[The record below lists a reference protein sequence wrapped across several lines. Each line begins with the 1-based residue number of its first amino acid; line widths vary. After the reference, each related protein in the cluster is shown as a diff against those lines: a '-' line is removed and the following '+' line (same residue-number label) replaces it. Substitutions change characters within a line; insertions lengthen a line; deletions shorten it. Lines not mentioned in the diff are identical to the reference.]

1 MKKILYT
8 LLATAIALISCTD
21 EIGPMDSYSKGNV
34 VLTVY
39 NSTMT
44 KAITD
49 PNGLEYERVLKTLDC
64 FFYEK
69 GGADQGLPCVY
80 YQRLDPVP
88 DNAIDDG
95 RSVIQ
100 LNITD
105 DILNKIFPDA
115 NTECDVFVIANL
127 PANHEYEAD
136 AEGTEV
142 QSLNKTL
149 LEADKNGYDGL
160 DKPFAMAGL
169 DIATKSTDAQGN
181 DSVEGEIPL
190 YRASAK
196 ITISVNIPESITAY
210 ATKFDGEGN
219 ILRDE
224 EGMPLQDAYIMTPVF
239 VENENGSEVVALQTA
254 FHNGVSKT
262 YLNDEYVDAEGKS
275 LIEAADYF
283 FTTKKR
289 YKAIGEI
296 PATGSAP
303 KQYVYTCEVPFYSYA
318 RAWERGGDN
327 AAYLSFQM
335 PWKNEA
341 TGNYRLYYYQ
351 IPINITDNRFAPNH
365 WYDITANI
373 GVLGSTVESQPYL
386 IGEMSFYVLDWTT
399 EPDAPYGD
407 RYEDIVMEK
416 YTYLVV
422 PEKRIEIYNSDTDV
436 IRYEASHKIG
446 LKMNSSSKT
455 VEILGGTT
463 TNSSYYINC
472 STNPAK
478 IASVPNGISAD
489 GNFTIEVDENTNL
502 QTGDITYEYHIPQGN
517 PGDVYSPVFVYFTI
531 WLDFD
536 GDGDLDTN
544 YAANYE
550 GVREDEFVE
559 HVTIVQYPP
568 IYIIPDPSTLRSI
581 YVNKDQSQSSSMNN
595 VDLDGYK
602 LGASTGVKNFDGN
615 NEITNNSMYVI
626 NVTAFSSSNYFNAP
640 PLDANGY
647 LNFTDGL
654 TNPTERCYYI
664 IGDPRQ
670 HSNAIVDRSIWDR
683 SWAIGE
689 DFNGGED
696 RTLQYY
702 YPTESTGEN
711 FQVIAPKYRIVSF
724 NNASGKNCTPESA
737 AMRCAS
743 VQEDGFPAGR
753 WRLPTVAEVRFIIEL
768 QKLEVIEDIFLSGS
782 SYYATAAYAGSDE
795 LVTLRQNGDN
805 IQWNK
810 RESGISVRCVYDE
823 WYWGSERE
831 AIENPDPEWSVSD
844 INGVTHYGDEYL
856 FTWGDEQIW

>member
-64 FFYEK
+64 FFYVK
-69 GGADQGLPCVY
+69 GGADLGLPCVY

-142 QSLNKTL
+142 PSLNKTL

-224 EGMPLQDAYIMTPVF
+224 EGMPLKDAYIMTPVF

-289 YKAIGEI
+289 YKAVGEI
-296 PATGSAP
+296 PATGTAP

-422 PEKRIEIYNSDTDV
+422 PEKRIEINNADSGK
-436 IRYEASHKIG
+436 IPYEASHKIG
-446 LKMNSSSKT
+446 IMMDPAEKIVEFLDDETTEMEAFYLYCGPRLNTDGSVATDSSGKPYTQDPEPKSLPITK
-455 VEILGGTT
+455 
-463 TNSSYYINC
+463 
-472 STNPAK
+472 A
-478 IASVPNGISAD
+478 
-489 GNFTIEVDENTNL
+489 NFTDNGNGT
-502 QTGDITYEYHIPQGN
+502 ITYNYQIPAS
-517 PGDVYSPVFVYFTI
+517 VYSPVYSYIII

-536 GDGDLDTN
+536 GDKVLDKN
-544 YAANYE
+544 YPDGYE

-559 HVTIVQYPP
+559 YVTVVQYPP
-568 IYIIPDPSTLRSI
+568 IYVTPDKTTQYSI
-581 YVNKDQSQSSSMNN
+581 YVNNENRYTK
-595 VDLDGYK
+595 G
-602 LGASTGVKNFDGN
+602 TG
-615 NEITNNSMYVI
+615 TSR
-626 NVTAFSSSNYFNAP
+626 S
-640 PLDANGY
+640 DAVQFEHENGY
-647 LNFTDGL
+647 YYGLGVVPGTNTTTGEKAFMYTITVTSLKETDVFYYNA
-654 TNPTERCYYI
+654 TTHSSADTQSPYQYI
-664 IGDPRQ
+664 IGDPRSRESDTVLNNDNHDTNENWVTAPSVDGTNRKLQ
-670 HSNAIVDRSIWDR
+670 H
-683 SWAIGE
+683 
-689 DFNGGED
+689 
-696 RTLQYY
+696 Y
-702 YPTESTGEN
+702 YPTSTEDGA
-711 FQVIAPKYRIVSF
+711 FQVIAPKFRIVSF
-724 NNASGKNCTPESA
+724 HGNGHRFHNYEGAK
-737 AMRCAS
+737 MRCAS
-743 VQEDGFPAGR
+743 YQEDGYPAGR
-753 WRLPTVAEVRFIIEL
+753 WRLPTFAEL
-768 QKLEVIEDIFLSGS
+768 QFIVKLQEAYVICPIFFGS
-782 SYYATAAYAGSDE
+782 SKYFTPTTQ
-795 LVTLRQNGDN
+795 VTYNQNGSSFNTTSGDFTSPS
-805 IQWNK
+805 
-810 RESGISVRCVYDE
+810 REGGTGSVRCVYDE
-823 WYWGSERE
+823 WYWGNEKE
-831 AIENPDPEWSVSD
+831 AVPSTDSTPNEGE
-844 INGVTHYGDEYL
+844 EYL
-856 FTWGDEQIW
+856 FTWGDRQIW